1 MTQVIL
7 ANKHDQVIGQ
17 TAKEQAHLDKGQLHR
32 AISVLLF
39 NKKGELLI
47 QQRSAHKMLWPDYWA
62 NTCCSHPL
70 LNESYQQ
77 AAERRLQQ
85 EFGIK
90 AKLKFHHKFIYQ
102 AQYQDIGSEYE
113 LCHVFIGIS
122 DQTPQPDK
130 QEISDWRY
138 INLKDLKK
146 DIKTNPEKYTPW
158 FKSELKTIKS
168 SDILSS

>member
-7 ANKHDQVIGQ
+7 VDKHDQIIGQ
-17 TAKEQAHLDKGQLHR
+17 AEKTKAHLDKGQLHR

-39 NKKGELLI
+39 NSKGELLI
-47 QQRSAHKMLWPDYWA
+47 QQRSSHKMLWPGFWA
-62 NTCCSHPL
+62 NTCCSHPVS
-70 LNESYQQ
+70 NESYLQ
-77 AAERRLQQ
+77 AAERRLKQ
-85 EFGIK
+85 EFGIQ
-90 AKLKFHHKFIYQ
+90 AKLKFHHQFIYQ
-102 AQYQDIGSEYE
+102 AQYQNIGSEYE

-122 DQTPQPDK
+122 DQTPKPDK
-130 QEISDWRY
+130 QEITTWKY

-146 DIKTNPEKYTPW
+146 DMSNNPEKYTPW

>member
-7 ANKHDQVIGQ
+7 VDKHDQVIGQ
-17 TAKEQAHLDKGQLHR
+17 LEKKQAHLDKGQLHQ

-39 NKKGELLI
+39 NSKRELLI
-47 QQRSAHKMLWPDYWA
+47 QQRSNNKMLWPGFWA
-62 NTCCSHPL
+62 NTCCSHPASG
-70 LNESYQQ
+70 ESYQQ

-85 EFGIK
+85 EFNIQ
-90 AKLKFHHKFIYQ
+90 AQLKFHHQFIYQ

-113 LCHVFIGIS
+113 LCHVFTGIS
-122 DQTPQPDK
+122 DKTPQPDK
-130 QEISDWRY
+130 QEISDWKY

-146 DIKTNPEKYTPW
+146 DIENNPEKYTPW